1 MSCSSLCFYKGVSQQ
16 RVNTT
21 EVEDELRKFD
31 KVELSG
37 LIVLFIGVALLVFT
51 FYSAYLFLIG
61 KLEILGTGDL
71 LESFG
76 EALAPLIKA
85 VIHILYLGIMGWIGS
100 IVTIR
105 AVQLLK
111 KEKEPAVQQPQQP
124 QVKAEPKQAA
134 NPAALAP
141 SAQTSPETKPAQEAP
156 KEAQAKQ

>member
-1 MSCSSLCFYKGVSQQ
+1 
-16 RVNTT
+16 
-21 EVEDELRKFD
+21 
-31 KVELSG
+31 
-37 LIVLFIGVALLVFT
+37 LLVST

-61 KLEILGTGDL
+61 ELEILVTGDL

-111 KEKEPAVQQPQQP
+111 KEKEPIVQQTQQT
-124 QVKAEPKQAA
+124 QVKAEPKQSTNPGAPTSSVAA
-134 NPAALAP
+134 PVP
-141 SAQTSPETKPAQEAP
+141 PETKPTQETP
-156 KEAQAKQ
+156 KETQAKQ